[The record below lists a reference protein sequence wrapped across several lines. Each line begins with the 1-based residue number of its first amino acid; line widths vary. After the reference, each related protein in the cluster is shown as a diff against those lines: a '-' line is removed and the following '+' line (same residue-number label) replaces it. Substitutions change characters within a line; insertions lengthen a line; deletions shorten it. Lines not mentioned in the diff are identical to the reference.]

1 MSGHSKWNNI
11 KRRKG
16 AQDAAKGQI
25 FTKLG
30 KEIQMA
36 VKHGGPDPNTN
47 RALEDAIRKAKS
59 NNMPNDSINRS
70 ISKASSSDS
79 ADFDEMIYEGY
90 GPGGVA
96 VILRSLTDNRNR
108 TAGEVRHL
116 FDKSGGNLGESGS
129 VGFMFERKGSIILDK
144 ERYPDD
150 ETVMMEALDAGAE
163 DITIQDT
170 YYDVVTAPNEFH
182 QVMNALQEAGYA
194 IEDASVDYKPL
205 TLTKLEDP
213 DDQGRMEKL
222 LENLEDFEDVND
234 IWHNWDMPEDADQD

>member
-25 FTKLG
+25 FTKMG

-36 VKHGGPDPNTN
+36 VKQGGPDPSSN

-70 ISKASSSDS
+70 ISKAASNDA
-79 ADFDEMIYEGY
+79 ADFDEMFYEGY

-129 VGFMFERKGSIILDK
+129 VGFLFERKGVIILDQ
-144 ERYPDD
+144 ERYPDE
-150 ETVMMEALDAGAE
+150 ETVMMEALEAGAE
-163 DITIQDT
+163 DITMQESF
-170 YYDVVTAPNEFH
+170 YEVLTAPNEFH
-182 QVMNALQEAGYA
+182 QVLTALQDMGYA
-194 IEDASVDYKPL
+194 IEDGSVDYKPL

-213 DDQGRMEKL
+213 EAQEKMEKL

-234 IWHNWDMPEDADQD
+234 IWHNWDMPEDADDN